1 MSRILDSLRRAQNER
16 SGRAADPDPD
26 PTDGRAAVQSESEPG
41 HFWASLALLILV
53 AALIAGV
60 FVLLQY
66 LLYGIEPAHWWDRLL
81 QAVSPKF

>member
-16 SGRAADPDPD
+16 SGRAADPDP
-26 PTDGRAAVQSESEPG
+26 TDGRAAVQFESEPG

-81 QAVSPKF
+81 QTVSTKF

>member
-16 SGRAADPDPD
+16 SGRAPDPD
-26 PTDGRAAVQSESEPG
+26 PIEDRPAVQYEPEPG
-41 HFWASLALLILV
+41 HFWASLALLLLV

-66 LLYGIEPAHWWDRLL
+66 LLYGIEPAHWWERLL
-81 QAVSPKF
+81 ETVSTKS